1 MHASGL
7 SNIRKNK
14 TQNIKELLFVV
25 RFYSNEHVLGFI
37 DLFWQLRVVF
47 YVFLQA
53 VGTFTRFCGF
63 WNIILDQNRLFSGKN
78 NFHRNRVRDLQPIQD
93 AEWIF
98 RNRRQEKKV
107 GHDNKLL
114 RNYVGQHFERRGQF
128 YYPLDRSF
136 KSVAVAQ

>member
-1 MHASGL
+1 MAAQS
-7 SNIRKNK
+7 
-14 TQNIKELLFVV
+14 
-25 RFYSNEHVLGFI
+25 RFLC
-37 DLFWQLRVVF
+37 
-47 YVFLQA
+47 FLQA

-114 RNYVGQHFERRGQF
+114 RNDVGQHFERRGQF

>member
-1 MHASGL
+1 MDFGIL
-7 SNIRKNK
+7 SS
-14 TQNIKELLFVV
+14 IK
-25 RFYSNEHVLGFI
+25 I
-37 DLFWQLRVVF
+37 DFSQVK
-47 YVFLQA
+47 
-53 VGTFTRFCGF
+53 
-63 WNIILDQNRLFSGKN
+63 II
-78 NFHRNRVRDLQPIQD
+78 FHRNRVRDLQPIQD

-114 RNYVGQHFERRGQF
+114 RNDVGQHFERRGQF

>member
-1 MHASGL
+1 M
-7 SNIRKNK
+7 
-14 TQNIKELLFVV
+14 
-25 RFYSNEHVLGFI
+25 
-37 DLFWQLRVVF
+37 
-47 YVFLQA
+47 
-53 VGTFTRFCGF
+53 
-63 WNIILDQNRLFSGKN
+63 
-78 NFHRNRVRDLQPIQD
+78 RDLQPIQD

-114 RNYVGQHFERRGQF
+114 RNYVGQHFEMRGQF